1 MDKAYWDRV
10 ADRFDE
16 EVMKILDRDR
26 SGVLASAISVA
37 SSSRKTVADFGCGNG
52 SLLGL
57 LAERFHTVDAIDHSV
72 KLLDQARRQNADHKN
87 IQYIQA
93 DLADHYVSQ
102 PKVDVLVCVNVV
114 IHPDINVRDRIIE
127 NAAAAIKARGTLICV
142 VPAYESLIHTYQTI
156 VETNVA
162 LGIPR
167 PQAIAEVEEV
177 YKAEIVSPVDGIV
190 TLGGEPTKLHT
201 LTEISTSLADV
212 GLDRIVP
219 HRVEYDWDEMIDDAP
234 EGMRAPY
241 PWDWLLVAR
250 KL

>member
-1 MDKAYWDRV
+1 VDKAYWDRD

>member
-10 ADRFDE
+10 ADCFDK

-26 SGVLASAISVA
+26 SGVLTSAISVA

-57 LAERFHTVDAIDHSV
+57 LAERFHDVHAIDHSD
-72 KLLDQARRQNADHKN
+72 KLLGQARQQNTDHKN

-93 DLADHYVSQ
+93 DLASHYVSK

-114 IHPDINVRDRIIE
+114 IQPDVEVRDRILE
-127 NAAAAIKARGTLICV
+127 NAAAAVKARGTVIFV

-162 LGIPR
+162 QGVPR
-167 PQAIAEVEEV
+167 DEAVAEVEEV
-177 YKAEIVSPVDGIV
+177 YKSEVLSPIEGIVS
-190 TLGGEPTKLHT
+190 LGGEPTKLHT
-201 LTEISTSLADV
+201 LTEISTSLTDV
-212 GLDRIVP
+212 GLDQIVSHRI
-219 HRVEYDWDEMIDDAP
+219 EYDWDEMIDDAP
-234 EGMRAPY
+234 EGLGAPY
-241 PWDWLLVAR
+241 PWDWLLVSR